1 MLKVFRVQKTSASK
15 RHIMRHIM
23 PIYRKAYLGIYMS
36 WTMQYFEVH
45 VWDFFLGNIL
55 AKIIVSHIVSVWT
68 WITGANSIVL
78 IYLRCYVIG
87 LWSHQLWSSKGS
99 AAQILN
105 HVDFGGGGRR
115 HFCRAHY
122 GPSESYFFW
131 GYISYE
137 NFTQFK
143 LPENLYRFWSK
154 QNDED
159 EALCNF
165 AEHIM
170 VLQNHI
176 CFGGIALTK
185 ILHKVPVTYGE
196 TLLEVHNSKHHSSTR
211 TWFTPFTSN
220 SHLKFHIFPWKYMSW
235 AFHIYRRNVKS
246 HQGSKIMIFQN

>member
-1 MLKVFRVQKTSASK
+1 MLLDFEVISYEAQKEVLH
-15 RHIMRHIM
+15 R
-23 PIYRKAYLGIYMS
+23 S
-36 WTMQYFEVH
+36 WTMWTLEVEVGDTFAEH
-45 VWDFFLGNIL
+45 IMVLQNHIFLGGISLMKIL
-55 AKIIVSHIVSVWT
+55 H
-68 WITGANSIVL
+68 
-78 IYLRCYVIG
+78 
-87 LWSHQLWSSKGS
+87 
-99 AAQILN
+99 
-105 HVDFGGGGRR
+105 
-115 HFCRAHY
+115 
-122 GPSESYFFW
+122 
-131 GYISYE
+131 
-137 NFTQFK
+137 K

-196 TLLEVHNSKHHSSTR
+196 TLLEVHNSKHHSSTW